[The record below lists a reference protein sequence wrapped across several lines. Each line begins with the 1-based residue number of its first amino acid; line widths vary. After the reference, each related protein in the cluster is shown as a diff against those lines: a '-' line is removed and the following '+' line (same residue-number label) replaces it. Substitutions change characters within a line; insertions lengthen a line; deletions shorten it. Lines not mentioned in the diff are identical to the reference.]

1 MYFADQQGVM
11 REKEITRTLQVLR
24 NTNSKASHGQQN
36 RSDSPSEYEE
46 LSILEVLRKSWR
58 HKGVIFSVLFLTM
71 AVMTMLF
78 LYKGTWYQ
86 RDTIAQYNNYEN
98 NSLFQYLDN
107 LLPSDSKV
115 TWDSPAE
122 YAARAIHALK
132 SDDFMKLL
140 LEKASED
147 PKIKTAFGLDAFADL
162 NGNKVAYGELLKFMS
177 KNIDFSAQVAGGSRS
192 LLSSGGGRFKV
203 VIKSKTP
210 EATAEISDILQRIT
224 TDFLAKREVDDVS
237 AARQLVSGLLQ
248 ERKKEMSE
256 MNARLSKIQSETPT
270 TTFDTYQ
277 NVDSALQAVKASVVG
292 NASLVSRYNWLMKDI
307 QEKVLAMGDAEKS
320 RDELNILRQEAAG
333 LVQQKSMARVQ
344 GVHENSVRMQQM
356 NAQLSDTLQ
365 RLNELSKGGFRGAN
379 DILAAGDTAINKEVR
394 LMDQLETVSSLKDN
408 AAYFSAKAT
417 KLEEALLQLR
427 DQINIRLT
435 KETEKLQLQR
445 EILAKEKLISSL
457 DMASVRLDFA
467 DFKSVRRLE
476 FFPGPIQEKTIMPLA
491 SLFMLSV
498 ILGALMG
505 IFAGFTVETRD
516 PSLRNVRVFEELG
529 VPVLGGLP
537 ANEAFLLSNADPH
550 SKADERTALAYSRLG
565 INLGNILTFIK
576 SKVVLFTSADT
587 AALSG
592 MVLYNL
598 ATYYARTGRK
608 TLIIDADLATNYIS
622 RLTGVPLSGGLEGV
636 YSHRGDVDIKPVE
649 IERNLQVL
657 TGDGSSLPS
666 IRRLASEGFLD
677 LIHVL
682 GKEYDYIF
690 IHAGPCLSGPDAA
703 DLSRYSGVSV
713 ICSNAKNLKIS
724 KLQRVTSEMK
734 LFLSKYSYFVLDGVD
749 DASSSYDTYAK
760 DNNKKSK
767 RGEPKVNN
775 IVPMDNLKKSA

>member
-1 MYFADQQGVM
+1 MFCTDQGDVM

-24 NTNSKASHGQQN
+24 NTNSKHVHLKGHPGA
-36 RSDSPSEYEE
+36 SDSGDDFDDVS
-46 LSILEVLRKSWR
+46 LLDILRKSWR
-58 HKGVIFSVLFLTM
+58 HKGILFSVMFMVM
-71 AVMTMLF
+71 ASMTLLF

-86 RDTIAQYNNYEN
+86 RETIAQYNNYEN

-132 SDDFMKLL
+132 SDDFLKLIMD
-140 LEKASED
+140 KASDD
-147 PKIKTAFGLDAFADL
+147 PKIKDAFKLGSYSDL
-162 NGNKVAYGELLKFMS
+162 KNNKKAYDELIKFIDA
-177 KNIDFSAQVAGGSRS
+177 NIDFTAQVAGGSRS

-203 VIKSKTP
+203 VIKSSTP
-210 EATAEISDILQRIT
+210 EDADTTSDILQRLI

-248 ERKKEMSE
+248 EKRKELTE
-256 MNARLSKIQSETPT
+256 MNSRFSVLQSETPAT
-270 TTFDTYQ
+270 SLYTYEQ
-277 NVDSALQAVKASVVG
+277 VDSALQAVRASIAG

-307 QEKVLAMGDAEKS
+307 EKKMLEMNEKEK
-320 RDELNILRQEAAG
+320 DLEEIGLLRQEAAG
-333 LVQQKSMARVQ
+333 LVQQRNLARVQ
-344 GVHENSVRMQQM
+344 GMHENSMHVKGM
-356 NAQLSDTLQ
+356 NAQLQETLQ
-365 RLNELSKGGFRGAN
+365 RLNELSKSNLKSDFGLSESIVEKESRVITQN
-379 DILAAGDTAINKEVR
+379 EAISE
-394 LMDQLETVSSLKDN
+394 LKDN
-408 AAYFSAKAT
+408 AHYFAAKAN
-417 KLEEALLQLR
+417 KLEETLKVLQS
-427 DQINIRLT
+427 QINLRLV
-435 KETEKLQLQR
+435 KEAEKLQLSR
-445 EILAKEKLISSL
+445 EIQVKGNLISSL

-491 SLFMLSV
+491 SLFMMAL

-550 SKADERTALAYSRLG
+550 NKTDEKTALAYSRIG

-608 TLIIDADLATNYIS
+608 TLIIDADLASNYIS

-657 TGDGSSLPS
+657 TGDGSALPA

-767 RGEPKVNN
+767 RGPKVDNV
-775 IVPMDNLKKSA
+775 VPMENLKKSA

>member
-1 MYFADQQGVM
+1 M

-24 NTNSKASHGQQN
+24 NTNSKGQHGHASQHASHAEFE
-36 RSDSPSEYEE
+36 D
-46 LSILEVLRKSWR
+46 LSLIDIFRKAGR

-71 AVMTMLF
+71 SAMTVLF

-86 RDTIAQYNNYEN
+86 RESIAQYNNYEN

-122 YAARAIHALK
+122 YAARAIHALN
-132 SDDFMKLL
+132 SDDFLRL
-140 LEKASED
+140 ILDKASED
-147 PKIKTAFGLDAFADL
+147 PKTKTAFGLDAFGDL
-162 NGNKVAYGELLKFMS
+162 KSDKKAYDELLEFMD

-203 VIKSKTP
+203 VIKAKTP
-210 EATAEISDILQRIT
+210 EATAEISDILQRLT

-248 ERKKEMSE
+248 EKRKEMNE
-256 MNARLSKIQSETPT
+256 MNVRLAKIQGETPT

-277 NVDSALQAVKASVVG
+277 SVDSALQAVKASVVG
-292 NASLVSRYNWLMKDI
+292 NATLVSRYNWLMKDI
-307 QEKVLAMGDAEKS
+307 QNKVLAMGDAEKS
-320 RDELNILRQEAAG
+320 RDELNMLRQEAAG

-344 GVHENSVRMQQM
+344 GVHENSERMRQM
-356 NAQLSDTLQ
+356 NAQLNDTLQ
-365 RLNELSKGGFRGAN
+365 RLNELSKGGFKGASN
-379 DILAAGDTAINKEVR
+379 ALTAGDTAIDKEVR
-394 LMDQLETVSSLKDN
+394 MLDQLETVNSLKDN
-408 AAYFSAKAT
+408 AAYFAAKAT
-417 KLEEALLQLR
+417 KLEETLYQLR
-427 DQINIRLT
+427 DQINTRLT
-435 KETEKLQLQR
+435 KESEKLQLER
-445 EILAKEKLISSL
+445 EILTKEKLISSL

-491 SLFMLSV
+491 SLFMLSL

-550 SKADERTALAYSRLG
+550 NKADEKTALAYSRIG

-608 TLIIDADLATNYIS
+608 TLIIDADLASNYIS

-713 ICSNAKNLKIS
+713 ICSNAKDLKIS

-760 DNNKKSK
+760 DNNKKPK
-767 RGEPKVNN
+767 RGAKVDNV
-775 IVPMDNLKKSA
+775 VPMENLKKSA